1 MFWFVVDRPIVD
13 TRDTAAEL
21 KKEHVRRGE
30 PGKGLTAKALV
41 AVRKAMQSGQDSYRQ
56 RYGGSLGP
64 GQYHGR
70 GGYHCAP
77 CGPLPGDRHVAA
89 GLTVLP
95 HLRCGPVQ

>member
-13 TRDTAAEL
+13 TREENSVTTAAEL

-41 AVRKAMQSGQDSYRQ
+41 GVRKAMQSGQDSYRQ

-64 GQYHGR
+64 HSLQN
-70 GGYHCAP
+70 
-77 CGPLPGDRHVAA
+77 PLIKEYTLNYNRI
-89 GLTVLP
+89 LNMI
-95 HLRCGPVQ
+95 